1 MAHKRIHVL
10 TVAMLIFFASIA
22 INTTAQTLY
31 GLDFQLYPH
40 LWTLE
45 SATGNT
51 QADLGEVL
59 VSGYTVAGSRGM
71 ATDPTDGTL
80 YAILYVADVQFP
92 AIEGH
97 LLVTINLNNA
107 IGTEIAFMT
116 QGIRDLTF
124 DSYGNLFGISGG
136 PNQSSI
142 PDHLF
147 AVDKA
152 TGALTDLA
160 PVGTTGTNPRN
171 HSIAFRPSDSNVIY
185 HRYGST
191 GFETIALDPP
201 YTLTEIGTN
210 DIGMSINISMVYD
223 TEVDVFRT
231 AETPGGGGVPYYWVT
246 IDESGLRT
254 DTGIALPEVL
264 MGLAFDQAGTVV
276 DNLFVDGFE
285 TGDTSG
291 WDSSAGE

>member
-1 MAHKRIHVL
+1 MAYRRVHILMV
-10 TVAMLIFFASIA
+10 TMLIILASIA
-22 INTTAQTLY
+22 VNTNAQTLY

-40 LWTLE
+40 LRTLE
-45 SATGNT
+45 STTGAALT
-51 QADLGEVL
+51 DLGEVL
-59 VSGYTVAGSRGM
+59 VSGYTVTGSRGM

-97 LLVTINLNNA
+97 LLVTINPSNA
-107 IGTEIAFMT
+107 YGTEIALLT

-160 PVGTTGTNPRN
+160 PIGTTGTNPRN
-171 HSIAFRPSDSNVIY
+171 HSIAFRPSDPDVIY

-210 DIGMSINISMVYD
+210 DIGMLINISMVYD
-223 TEVDVFRT
+223 TALDVFRT

-246 IDESGLRT
+246 IDESGVRT
-254 DTGIALPEVL
+254 DTGIALGEVL
-264 MGLAFDQAGTVV
+264 MGLAFDQAGTVFET
-276 DNLFVDGFE
+276 LFVDGFE
-285 TGDTSG
+285 TGDTTG
-291 WDSSAGE
+291 WSSSVGD